1 MKATFFRHLFIYTLL
16 TLMIGCA
23 GRSTPAP
30 VVLLNSQVESGS
42 EEYTASTYEVR
53 PGDTLF
59 AVAWFT
65 GNDYQDIA
73 KFNNISKP
81 YTIFP
86 GQKLRLKAPVS
97 KPSPSKRSN
106 IKTTRSTDPTSHPI
120 AKRVIDQSKP
130 QAYVEGEQDVK
141 AQKNTNVKKST
152 GIVKKTAPK
161 TFPDKVEKW
170 IWPAEGKL
178 VGTFSK
184 AESGNKGIDVAGAR
198 GSKVVA
204 AASGKVVYSG
214 NALRGYGRLV
224 IIKHTDT
231 FLSAYAY
238 NETILVK
245 EREWV
250 YAGQKIAT
258 MGSSGTDSVKLHF
271 EVRYRG
277 KSLNPL
283 RYLPK
288 K

>member
-106 IKTTRSTDPTSHPI
+106 IKTTRSTDPTSPPI
-120 AKRVIDQSKP
+120 AKRVIDQPKP

>member
-1 MKATFFRHLFIYTLL
+1 MNATFFRHLLIYTLL
-16 TLMIGCA
+16 TLIVGCA
-23 GRSTPAP
+23 GRSAPAP

-73 KFNNISKP
+73 KFNNISEP

-86 GQKLRLKAPVS
+86 GQKLRLTAPVS
-97 KPSPSKRSN
+97 KPSATKRSN
-106 IKTTRSTDPTSHPI
+106 VTTIRSTDPTSPPI
-120 AKRVIDQSKP
+120 AKRVIDQPKP
-130 QAYVEGEQDVK
+130 QAYVGSEKDVN
-141 AQKNTNVKKST
+141 AQKTTDVKKST
-152 GIVKKTAPK
+152 AIVKKTAPK
-161 TFPDKVEKW
+161 TFPDKVEEW

-184 AESGNKGIDVAGAR
+184 AESGNKGIDVAGVR

-214 NALRGYGRLV
+214 NALRGYGRLI

>member
-1 MKATFFRHLFIYTLL
+1 MKNTLYPPLLVYITLTLL
-16 TLMIGCA
+16 VGCA
-23 GRSTPAP
+23 GRSAPAP
-30 VVLLNSQVESGS
+30 VVLLDSQVESGS

-73 KFNNISKP
+73 KFNEISEP

-86 GQKLRLKAPVS
+86 GQKLRLTAPVS
-97 KPSPSKRSN
+97 KPSPTKRSN
-106 IKTTRSTDPTSHPI
+106 VTTNRSTDPTSPPI
-120 AKRVIDQSKP
+120 AKRVIDPPKS
-130 QAYVEGEQDVK
+130 QAYVEREQDVK
-141 AQKNTNVKKST
+141 AQNNTDVKKSS
-152 GIVKKTAPK
+152 GIVKKTTPK
-161 TFPDKVEKW
+161 TFPDKVAKW

-184 AESGNKGIDVAGAR
+184 AESGNKGIDIAGER

-250 YAGQKIAT
+250 YAGQKIAA

>member
-1 MKATFFRHLFIYTLL
+1 MTSTFYRHPFIYILL
-16 TLMIGCA
+16 TLIIGCA
-23 GRSTPAP
+23 GRTAPAP

-42 EEYTASTYEVR
+42 ETYTASTYEVR

-73 KFNNISKP
+73 KFNDISEP

-86 GQKLRLKAPVS
+86 GQKLRLTAPVTP
-97 KPSPSKRSN
+97 PSSTTRSN
-106 IKTTRSTDPTSHPI
+106 VTTTRSTDPTSRSLD
-120 AKRVIDQSKP
+120 KRVIDPPKP
-130 QAYVEGEQDVK
+130 QAYVEREQDVK
-141 AQKNTNVKKST
+141 AQNNTAVKKST

-170 IWPAEGKL
+170 VWPAEGKL

-184 AESGNKGIDVAGAR
+184 AESGNKGINVAGER
-198 GSKVVA
+198 GSKIVA

-214 NALRGYGRLV
+214 NALRGYGKLV

-288 K
+288 N

>member
-86 GQKLRLKAPVS
+86 GQKLRLTAPVS
-97 KPSPSKRSN
+97 KPSTTKRSN
-106 IKTTRSTDPTSHPI
+106 VTTTRSTDPTSHPI

-130 QAYVEGEQDVK
+130 QAYVEREQDVK
-141 AQKNTNVKKST
+141 SQKNTNVKKST
-152 GIVKKTAPK
+152 GTVKKTVAK

-184 AESGNKGIDVAGAR
+184 AESGNKGIDVAGKR

>member
-1 MKATFFRHLFIYTLL
+1 MKNTLYPPLLVYITLTLL
-16 TLMIGCA
+16 VGCA
-23 GRSTPAP
+23 GRSAPAP
-30 VVLLNSQVESGS
+30 VVLLDSQVESGS

-73 KFNNISKP
+73 KFNEISKP

-86 GQKLRLKAPVS
+86 GQKLRLTAPVS
-97 KPSPSKRSN
+97 KPSPTKRSN
-106 IKTTRSTDPTSHPI
+106 VTTNRSTDPTSPPI
-120 AKRVIDQSKP
+120 AKRVIDPPKS
-130 QAYVEGEQDVK
+130 QAYVEREQDVK
-141 AQKNTNVKKST
+141 AQNNTDVKKSS
-152 GIVKKTAPK
+152 GIVKKTTPK
-161 TFPDKVEKW
+161 TFPDKVAKW

-184 AESGNKGIDVAGAR
+184 AESGNKGIDIAGER

>member
-1 MKATFFRHLFIYTLL
+1 MKATFIRHLLIYTLL
-16 TLMIGCA
+16 TLIIGCA
-23 GRSTPAP
+23 GRSAPAP

-59 AVAWFT
+59 AVTWFT

-86 GQKLRLKAPVS
+86 GQKLRLTAPVS
-97 KPSPSKRSN
+97 KPSTTKRSN
-106 IKTTRSTDPTSHPI
+106 VTTTRSTDPTSHPI

-130 QAYVEGEQDVK
+130 QAYVEREQDVK
-141 AQKNTNVKKST
+141 SQKNTNVKKST

-184 AESGNKGIDVAGAR
+184 AESGNKGIDVAGKR

>member
-1 MKATFFRHLFIYTLL
+1 MKNTPFRHLFAYISITFV
-16 TLMIGCA
+16 IGCA
-23 GRSTPAP
+23 GRSAPAP

-86 GQKLRLKAPVS
+86 GQKLRLTAPVS
-97 KPSPSKRSN
+97 KPSLANRSN
-106 IKTTRSTDPTSHPI
+106 VTTTRSTDPTSPTTP
-120 AKRVIDQSKP
+120 KRVIDQSKS

-161 TFPDKVEKW
+161 SFPDKVEKW

-184 AESGNKGIDVAGAR
+184 AESGNKGIDVAGKR

>member
-106 IKTTRSTDPTSHPI
+106 IKTTRSTDPTSPPI
-120 AKRVIDQSKP
+120 AKRVIDQPKP

-250 YAGQKIAT
+250 YACLLYT
-258 MGSSGTDSVKLHF
+258 SPSPRD
-271 EVRYRG
+271 
-277 KSLNPL
+277 
-283 RYLPK
+283 
-288 K
+288 

>member
-1 MKATFFRHLFIYTLL
+1 MKATFIRHLLIYTLL
-16 TLMIGCA
+16 TLIIGCA
-23 GRSTPAP
+23 GRSAPAP

-86 GQKLRLKAPVS
+86 GQKLRLTAPVS
-97 KPSPSKRSN
+97 KPSASNRSN
-106 IKTTRSTDPTSHPI
+106 VTTTRSTDPTSHPI

-130 QAYVEGEQDVK
+130 QAYVEREQDVK
-141 AQKNTNVKKST
+141 SQKNTNVKKST
-152 GIVKKTAPK
+152 GTVKKTVAK

-184 AESGNKGIDVAGAR
+184 AESGNKGIDVAGKR

-214 NALRGYGRLV
+214 NALRGYGRLI

>member
-1 MKATFFRHLFIYTLL
+1 MKNTLYPPLLVYITLTLL
-16 TLMIGCA
+16 VGCA
-23 GRSTPAP
+23 GRSAPAP
-30 VVLLNSQVESGS
+30 VVLLDSQVESGS

-73 KFNNISKP
+73 KFNEISEP

-86 GQKLRLKAPVS
+86 GQKLRLTAPVS
-97 KPSPSKRSN
+97 KPSPTKRSN
-106 IKTTRSTDPTSHPI
+106 VTTNRSTDPTSPPI
-120 AKRVIDQSKP
+120 AKRVIDPPKS
-130 QAYVEGEQDVK
+130 QAYVEREQDVK
-141 AQKNTNVKKST
+141 AQNNTDVKKSS
-152 GIVKKTAPK
+152 GIVKKTTPK
-161 TFPDKVEKW
+161 TFPDKVAKW

-184 AESGNKGIDVAGAR
+184 AESGNKGIDIAGER

>member
-1 MKATFFRHLFIYTLL
+1 MKNIFFRHLLIYTLL

-23 GRSTPAP
+23 GRSAPAP

-42 EEYTASTYEVR
+42 EEYTASTYKVR

-86 GQKLRLKAPVS
+86 GQTLRLTAPVS
-97 KPSPSKRSN
+97 KPALTKRSN
-106 IKTTRSTDPTSHPI
+106 VTTTRSTDPTSPTVT
-120 AKRVIDQSKP
+120 KRVIDQSKS

-152 GIVKKTAPK
+152 GIVKKTAP
-161 TFPDKVEKW
+161 TSFPDKVEKW

-184 AESGNKGIDVAGAR
+184 AESGNKGIDVAGVR
-198 GSKVVA
+198 GSKIVA

-214 NALRGYGRLV
+214 NALRGYGKLI

-288 K
+288 L

>member
-86 GQKLRLKAPVS
+86 GQKLRLTAPVS
-97 KPSPSKRSN
+97 KPSTTKRSN
-106 IKTTRSTDPTSHPI
+106 VTTTRSTDPTSHPI

>member
-1 MKATFFRHLFIYTLL
+1 MKNTLYPPLLVYITLTLL
-16 TLMIGCA
+16 VGCA
-23 GRSTPAP
+23 GRSAPAP

-73 KFNNISKP
+73 KFNEISEP

-86 GQKLRLKAPVS
+86 GQKLRLTAPVS
-97 KPSPSKRSN
+97 KPSPTKRSN
-106 IKTTRSTDPTSHPI
+106 VTTNRSTDPTSPPI
-120 AKRVIDQSKP
+120 AKRVIDPPKS
-130 QAYVEGEQDVK
+130 QAYVEREQDVK
-141 AQKNTNVKKST
+141 AQNNTDVKKSS
-152 GIVKKTAPK
+152 GIVKKTTPK
-161 TFPDKVEKW
+161 TFPDKVAKW

-184 AESGNKGIDVAGAR
+184 AESGNKGIDIAGER

>member
-86 GQKLRLKAPVS
+86 GQKLRLTAPVS
-97 KPSPSKRSN
+97 KPSTTKRSN
-106 IKTTRSTDPTSHPI
+106 VTTTRSTDPTSHPI

-130 QAYVEGEQDVK
+130 QAYVEREQDVK
-141 AQKNTNVKKST
+141 SQKNTNVKKST
-152 GIVKKTAPK
+152 GTVKKTVAK

>member
-1 MKATFFRHLFIYTLL
+1 MKATFFRYLLVYTLL
-16 TLMIGCA
+16 TLIIGCA
-23 GRSTPAP
+23 GRSAPAP

-86 GQKLRLKAPVS
+86 GQKLRLTAPVS
-97 KPSPSKRSN
+97 KPSTTKRSN
-106 IKTTRSTDPTSHPI
+106 VTTTRSTDPTSPTTP
-120 AKRVIDQSKP
+120 KRVIDQSKP
-130 QAYVEGEQDVK
+130 QAYVECEQDVK
-141 AQKNTNVKKST
+141 LQKNTNVKKST
-152 GIVKKTAPK
+152 SIVKKAAPK
-161 TFPDKVEKW
+161 TFPDRVEKW

-184 AESGNKGIDVAGAR
+184 AESGNKGIDIAGAR
-198 GSKVVA
+198 GSNVVA

-214 NALRGYGRLV
+214 NALRGYGRLI

>member
-1 MKATFFRHLFIYTLL
+1 MKNTLYPPLLVYITLTLL
-16 TLMIGCA
+16 VGCA
-23 GRSTPAP
+23 GRSAPAP

-73 KFNNISKP
+73 KFNEISEP

-86 GQKLRLKAPVS
+86 GQKLRLTAPVS
-97 KPSPSKRSN
+97 KPSPTKRSN
-106 IKTTRSTDPTSHPI
+106 VTTNRSTDPTSPPI
-120 AKRVIDQSKP
+120 AKRVIDPPKS
-130 QAYVEGEQDVK
+130 QAYVEREQDVK
-141 AQKNTNVKKST
+141 AQNNTDVKKSS
-152 GIVKKTAPK
+152 GIVKKTTPK
-161 TFPDKVEKW
+161 TFPDKVAKW

-184 AESGNKGIDVAGAR
+184 AESGNKGIDIAGER

-204 AASGKVVYSG
+204 AESGKVVYSG

>member
-1 MKATFFRHLFIYTLL
+1 MNATFFRHLLIYTLL
-16 TLMIGCA
+16 TLIVGCA
-23 GRSTPAP
+23 GRSAPAP

-73 KFNNISKP
+73 KFNNISEP

-86 GQKLRLKAPVS
+86 GQKLRLTAPAS
-97 KPSPSKRSN
+97 KPSATKRSN
-106 IKTTRSTDPTSHPI
+106 ATTIRSTDPTSPPI
-120 AKRVIDQSKP
+120 AKRVIDQPKP
-130 QAYVEGEQDVK
+130 QAYVGSEQDVN
-141 AQKNTNVKKST
+141 AQKTTDVKKST
-152 GIVKKTAPK
+152 AIVKRTAPK
-161 TFPDKVEKW
+161 TFPDKVEEW

-184 AESGNKGIDVAGAR
+184 AESGNKGIDVAGVR

-214 NALRGYGRLV
+214 NALRGYGRLI

>member
-86 GQKLRLKAPVS
+86 GQKLRLTAPVS
-97 KPSPSKRSN
+97 KPSTTKRSN
-106 IKTTRSTDPTSHPI
+106 VTTTRSTDPTSHPI

-130 QAYVEGEQDVK
+130 QAYVEREQDVK
-141 AQKNTNVKKST
+141 SQKNTNVKKST

-184 AESGNKGIDVAGAR
+184 AESGNKGIDVAGKR

>member
-1 MKATFFRHLFIYTLL
+1 M
-16 TLMIGCA
+16 
-23 GRSTPAP
+23 
-30 VVLLNSQVESGS
+30 
-42 EEYTASTYEVR
+42 
-53 PGDTLF
+53 
-59 AVAWFT
+59 
-65 GNDYQDIA
+65 
-73 KFNNISKP
+73 
-81 YTIFP
+81 
-86 GQKLRLKAPVS
+86 
-97 KPSPSKRSN
+97 
-106 IKTTRSTDPTSHPI
+106 
-120 AKRVIDQSKP
+120 
-130 QAYVEGEQDVK
+130 
-141 AQKNTNVKKST
+141 
-152 GIVKKTAPK
+152 
-161 TFPDKVEKW
+161 EKW

-184 AESGNKGIDVAGAR
+184 AESGNKGIDVAGKR